1 MIPII
6 NLLNDIDVKIN
17 RLSNL
22 RGQYIPNE
30 TKIEV
35 LNIAQTKLVLKK
47 LNTNNNYQLGFDTF
61 TKRYQDLQMLVV
73 PNEEVGLT
81 KVPGDLLNSYK
92 VSLSS
97 LAYKMIIPIQ
107 SYCIANRG
115 NCKQHI
121 LDVIEIVKH
130 EDIRVK
136 LSSPHYE
143 PNFQY
148 QEIIGSISADTM
160 YVYGDEENSF
170 TITNLF
176 ISYLRYPVL
185 MDIAGYT
192 HLDNTAS
199 TTVDCELEA
208 YLENEL
214 VELAV
219 EEIADATGNQEQ
231 SQSSRLRT
239 KEAE

>member
-1 MIPII
+1 MIPVI
-6 NLLNDIDVKIN
+6 NLLNDIDMKLN
-17 RLSNL
+17 RNSNL

-47 LNTNNNYQLGFDTF
+47 LDTNNNYQLGLDTF
-61 TKRYQDLQMLVV
+61 TKRYQDLQILIV
-73 PNEEVGLT
+73 PSEEVGLT

-97 LAYKMIIPIQ
+97 LTHKMIIPVQ
-107 SYCIANRG
+107 SYCIANKG
-115 NCKQHI
+115 NCKKQI

-130 EDIRVK
+130 EDIKVK
-136 LSSPHYE
+136 LNSPHYS

-148 QEIIGSISADTM
+148 QETIGSISSDTL
-160 YVYGDEENSF
+160 YVYGDEDNTF

-176 ISYLRYPVL
+176 LSYLRYPVA
-185 MDIAGYT
+185 MDVAGYI

-231 SQSSRLRT
+231 SQSSRVRT

>member
-1 MIPII
+1 
-6 NLLNDIDVKIN
+6 
-17 RLSNL
+17 
-22 RGQYIPNE
+22 
-30 TKIEV
+30 
-35 LNIAQTKLVLKK
+35 
-47 LNTNNNYQLGFDTF
+47 
-61 TKRYQDLQMLVV
+61 
-73 PNEEVGLT
+73 
-81 KVPGDLLNSYK
+81 
-92 VSLSS
+92 
-97 LAYKMIIPIQ
+97 
-107 SYCIANRG
+107 
-115 NCKQHI
+115 
-121 LDVIEIVKH
+121 
-130 EDIRVK
+130 
-136 LSSPHYE
+136 
-143 PNFQY
+143 
-148 QEIIGSISADTM
+148 M

-176 ISYLRYPVL
+176 ISYLRYPVP

-231 SQSSRLRT
+231 SQSSRVRT

>member
-1 MIPII
+1 MIPVI
-6 NLLNDIDVKIN
+6 NLLNDIDMKLN
-17 RLSNL
+17 RNSNL

-35 LNIAQTKLVLKK
+35 LNITQTKLVLKK
-47 LNTNNNYQLGFDTF
+47 LDTNNNYQLGFDAF
-61 TKRYQDLQMLVV
+61 TKRYQDLQILVV

-81 KVPGDLLNSYK
+81 KVSGDLLNSYK

-97 LAYKMIIPIQ
+97 LQNKMIVPIQ
-107 SYCIANRG
+107 SYCIANKG
-115 NCKQHI
+115 NCKQQI

-136 LSSPHYE
+136 LTSPHYE

-148 QEIIGSISADTM
+148 QETIGSISADTL
-160 YVYGDEENSF
+160 YVYSDEEDSF

-176 ISYLRYPVL
+176 LSYLRYPIP
-185 MDIAGYT
+185 MDIAGYI
-192 HLDNTAS
+192 HLDNTPS
-199 TTVDCELEA
+199 TTVNCELEA

-219 EEIADATGNQEQ
+219 EELADATGNQEQ
-231 SQSSRLRT
+231 SQSSRIRT